1 MQQSPTILTKMF
13 LWKYCRPLFM
23 AVRRRR
29 RAWRDAADPKKIL
42 EMGAIQREVVTRYGQ
57 KIQDG
62 PFAGMLYL
70 DEAAGSELVPKL
82 IGSYEAEIH
91 NRIVELSHP
100 DRDVRIVNIGCA
112 EGYYAVGMALLIPS
126 ASIYAF
132 DIHPVA
138 QERCGQLAQIN
149 GVADR
154 VQVKG
159 ECTATSLNS
168 ILRAGDILICDC
180 EGCEFAV
187 LDPQQAPVL
196 KTTHMI
202 VELHDSDHLELNI
215 TPSLL
220 ARFRDSHE
228 IELCSVKRRRDS
240 DWRAVQ
246 FLNPSQRRI
255 AIDEGRTLGQ
265 QWALMRAKI

>member
-1 MQQSPTILTKMF
+1 
-13 LWKYCRPLFM
+13 M
-23 AVRRRR
+23 A
-29 RAWRDAADPKKIL
+29 
-42 EMGAIQREVVTRYGQ
+42 AIQREVIARYGQ

-70 DEAAGSELVPKL
+70 DESEGSALVPKL
-82 IGSYEAEIH
+82 IGSYEAEVH
-91 NRIVELSHP
+91 SRIVELSHP
-100 DRDVRIVNIGCA
+100 DRDVRIVNIGCD
-112 EGYYAVGMALLIPS
+112 EGYYAVGMALRIPS
-126 ASIYAF
+126 ATIYGF
-132 DIHPVA
+132 DINPRA
-138 QERCGQLAQIN
+138 QEMCGQLAQMN

-154 VQVKG
+154 VQVEG
-159 ECTATSLNS
+159 ECTAARLHS

-187 LDPQQAPVL
+187 LDPERAPVL

-215 TPSLL
+215 TPSLM
-220 ARFRDSHE
+220 ARFRDTHE

-246 FLNPSQRRI
+246 FLNPSRRRL
-255 AIDEGRTLGQ
+255 AIDEGRVLGQ
-265 QWALMRAKI
+265 QWALMRAKV